1 MKPLQNSGTL
11 FSVVMFLFTSYK
23 VFYNLPNKIQNA
35 LLIAAVFVARKGHVK
50 NGIFA
55 FDVVITLLK
64 LIVTIFAYPT
74 ERSVCDISNS
84 KCQICRI
91 EPSKCSSDQ

>member
-1 MKPLQNSGTL
+1 MQKTL
-11 FSVVMFLFTSYK
+11 V
-23 VFYNLPNKIQNA
+23 
-35 LLIAAVFVARKGHVK
+35 IAAVFAAGKGHVK

-64 LIVTIFAYPT
+64 LIITIFAYPT

-91 EPSKCSSDQ
+91 EPSKCSSDQWQIDR

>member
-1 MKPLQNSGTL
+1 MTKDVFHHASRVKILPPYRFYCLTV
-11 FSVVMFLFTSYK
+11 SVV
-23 VFYNLPNKIQNA
+23 
-35 LLIAAVFVARKGHVK
+35 IAAVFVTRKGHVK